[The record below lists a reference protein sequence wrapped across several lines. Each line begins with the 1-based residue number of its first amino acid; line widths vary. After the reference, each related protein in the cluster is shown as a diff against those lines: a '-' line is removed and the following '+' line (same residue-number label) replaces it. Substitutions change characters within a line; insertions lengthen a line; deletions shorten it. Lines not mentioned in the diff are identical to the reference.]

1 MNDTKDLIMEY
12 ALILNPALQVGYNED
27 SALLDFVVSDVM
39 DRALIY
45 MNRGQLVAQFEEDVA
60 DTTVEEED
68 YVYPIPVQLNRP
80 LASVVVGVFKTVT
93 DLPTATTGA
102 ITSIS
107 DNGQSI
113 SYGSGIATYLSSVSD
128 SEIFSSVRELLNKFR
143 IPTIV
148 ENTSF
153 IYNPSS
159 KRILR

>member
-1 MNDTKDLIMEY
+1 MDDTKDLIIEY
-12 ALILNPALQVGYNED
+12 ALILNPALEESED
-27 SALLDFVVSDVM
+27 LLDFVVSEVM
-39 DRALIY
+39 DRTLIY
-45 MNRGQLVAQFEEDVA
+45 TNRAQLVAQFEEDLT
-60 DTTVEEED
+60 DETLDEED

-80 LASVVVGVFKTVT
+80 LASVAVGVFKTVSE
-93 DLPTATTGA
+93 LPTATTGA

-113 SYGSGIATYLSSVSD
+113 SYGSGIASYLSSTSD